1 MPRITTAIILL
12 ILSISFA
19 IFSTNTTARMKGVD
33 EKTIAIA
40 HIGDSYS
47 SGTGAGNYDQSDPKA
62 YRSANNWGSEYNKW
76 LKNNGVSSTY
86 LNLAQSGAT
95 ANRVIAE
102 QIITVPTN
110 TDLILMT
117 IGGNDVDFGGIVRS
131 CLAPYMARVKDCRD
145 KINNA
150 NKKLPDVGKDTYRIF
165 ESLQSRLKNPNAQ
178 IVLVAYPLLSSW
190 TDSLLMDCDHYLHFF
205 CDWSSYY
212 PAAKMVRELG
222 FKATAEQ
229 QRIVDLWNS
238 KNQTKVEFI
247 SHTPIAFSNH
257 EPATGSTINRRRW
270 INFIGETDTVYYSS
284 IDTTIGRLTRTV
296 EEYYHPGITGH
307 QKIAELVQK
316 QIGIPKSARDI
327 TPTSGDIDIAF
338 VVDTT
343 GSMGGMIDSVKI
355 NIQEIIDETA
365 AKSNSAR
372 FALVSYRDFPEDT
385 GALEDYPSKVHAV
398 FTSDTSIIKHEVT
411 MLTLGDG
418 GDREETAYSGA
429 MAALDLDWRPGVKKV
444 MIILAD
450 APPKDPEPITGYTAQ
465 IVARRAFEIDP
476 VEVSLVD
483 GGSATSG
490 GSFQQLVHESDGKL
504 YTSWEEGGTTE
515 AVVKSI
521 TASLAKPFAWLQG
534 PYIVKIGDPI
544 TFDARGSYSSN
555 GEIVKYEWDFN
566 GDGIYDKTTTSG
578 ETTETFQ
585 NEHWGY
591 MGVRVT
597 DSTGFSS
604 IGSTD
609 FIVSDDGDSTPRALD
624 NCPDTYNPTQI
635 DTDGDGIGDEC
646 DPTPGTPDWLDGSN
660 NPEAIIDG
668 LIMLK
673 TDIPEYLELAYGST
687 DKYIESL
694 IQGGSTPEQ
703 IAATIKYLNLEI
715 SKESQEKLAQ
725 TTDGSRESADNKD
738 EGNPQESASK
748 ISDDQQN
755 HNNIWIIITA
765 SVLIIAT
772 LITSGFIILKKH
784 NKN

>member
-1 MPRITTAIILL
+1 
-12 ILSISFA
+12 
-19 IFSTNTTARMKGVD
+19 MKGVD

-95 ANRVIAE
+95 TNRVIAE

-117 IGGNDVDFGGIVRS
+117 IGGNDVDFGGIVQS

-190 TDSLLMDCDHYLHFF
+190 TDSLLMDCNHYLHFF

-229 QRIVDLWNS
+229 QKIVDLWNS
-238 KNQTKVEFI
+238 KNQIKVNFVA
-247 SHTPIAFSNH
+247 HTPIAFSNH
-257 EPATGSTINRRRW
+257 EPATGSTINKQRW
-270 INFIGETDTVYYSS
+270 INFIGETDTVYHTL
-284 IDTTIGRLTRTV
+284 INTTIGRPTTTT

-316 QIGIPKSARDI
+316 QIGIPKSARNI
-327 TPTSGDIDIAF
+327 TPTSGDIDIAIIANSS
-338 VVDTT
+338 T
-343 GSMGGMIDSVKI
+343 GERIPPYLTIRRNIFKVADPLRSRARSM
-355 NIQEIIDETA
+355 NIFLAGYSFLPVSESTA
-365 AKSNSAR
+365 HDLYDPFLDYDN
-372 FALVSYRDFPEDT
+372 
-385 GALEDYPSKVHAV
+385 LEDYHRISP
-398 FTSDTSIIKHEVT
+398 
-411 MLTLGDG
+411 G
-418 GDREETAYSGA
+418 GGLQQDYNLNDAIYR
-429 MAALDLDWRPGVKKV
+429 ALNENWRPGVKK
-444 MIILAD
+444 IIIHLDKYWHSENDHLLWSTSPKYTNAD
-450 APPKDPEPITGYTAQ
+450 IIKK
-465 IVARRAFEIDP
+465 AFEVDP
-476 VEVSLVD
+476 VEIYSIGDNKSVHLAD
-483 GGSATSG
+483 LMEITSG
-490 GSFQQLVHESDGKL
+490 TGGFSIVNEDSVMTDDNISNEITKLVNH
-504 YTSWEEGGTTE
+504 
-515 AVVKSI
+515 I
-521 TASLAKPFAWLQG
+521 ASKPFAWLQG
-534 PYIVKIGDPI
+534 PYIVKIGEPI

-555 GEIVKYEWDFN
+555 GNIVKYEWDFN

-585 NEHWGY
+585 SEHWGY

-597 DSTGFSS
+597 DSTGLSS
-604 IGSTD
+604 IGSTE
-609 FIVSDDGDSTPRALD
+609 FIISDDGDSTPRAID
-624 NCPDTYNPTQI
+624 NCPDVYNPTQT

-646 DPTPGTPDWLDGSN
+646 DPTHGVPDWLDGSQ
-660 NPEAIIDG
+660 NPEALIDG

-694 IQGGSTPEQ
+694 ITGGSTPEQ

-725 TTDGSRESADNKD
+725 TTDNSGESSDNKD
-738 EGNPQESASK
+738 EDSSQESANK
-748 ISDDQQN
+748 ISDNQQN
-755 HNNIWIIITA
+755 YNNIWIIITT
-765 SVLIIAT
+765 SVLIIAV

-784 NKN
+784 KKN